1 MKCRW
6 CPGEVEIREVEVLVG
21 PPPGNPVML
30 KIDALPHP
38 DGQVLERDDH
48 QFRRMLPDQL
58 RGTVKALYRIHG
70 RKTCG
75 PDARGAAVARDARA
89 GRR

>member
-6 CPGEVEIREVEVLVG
+6 CPGEVEIRQVEVLVG
-21 PPPGNPVML
+21 PPPGNAVTLM
-30 KIDALPHP
+30 IDALPHP

-48 QFRRMLPDQL
+48 KFRRMLPDQL
-58 RGTVKALYRIHG
+58 RGTVKPLYRIHG

-75 PDARGAAVARDARA
+75 PAARSENAQRAA
-89 GRR
+89 RR